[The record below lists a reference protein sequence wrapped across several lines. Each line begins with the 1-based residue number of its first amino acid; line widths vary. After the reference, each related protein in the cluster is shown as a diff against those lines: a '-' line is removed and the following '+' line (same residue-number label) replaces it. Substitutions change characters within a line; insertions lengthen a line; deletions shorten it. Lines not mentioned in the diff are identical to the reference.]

1 MKIDF
6 YDLFSLHTP
15 NDFSQAGEDNYT
27 TAAIKSRV
35 MENIPAS
42 RSKPVRI
49 RKIGKAFFAAAAAV
63 IVLVTGTLA
72 ASALGIIDLERIFGR
87 LFNNGTEYLEGIT
100 TVPQNVVV
108 TGDDR
113 LSLRVL
119 GIGGTEKE
127 VFGAIELKRT
137 DGGVFPEHIRIE
149 SYGRANIV
157 ESEFILSNGEFDV
170 IDETTVILYFRN
182 EAIPED
188 ENFSL
193 IGTPFTYHVSGI
205 IDNAEIAKLQ
215 EKYGESYVDD
225 EEDRAYLEYLRKN
238 EDVVLEGEWT
248 ITFPLDYSIEK
259 CTVSVN
265 EPFRNV
271 DCGIWSSVITDV
283 EYSAITLDI
292 LLDDVVNYGVPIVFD
307 DENPVIV
314 KLDSGEEFTVT
325 YSYSTSALTDN
336 DDDGEIDEEF
346 NVVHFSFEK
355 PINIDSIE
363 SITIGDVVIPVK

>member
-1 MKIDF
+1 M
-6 YDLFSLHTP
+6 FSLHTP

-35 MENIPAS
+35 MENIHVS

-49 RKIGKAFFAAAAAV
+49 RKIGRAFLAAAAV
-63 IVLVTGTLA
+63 VVVLVTGTLA

-149 SYGRANIV
+149 SYGRANIA

-215 EKYGESYVDD
+215 EKYGVYVDN
-225 EEDRAYLEYLRKN
+225 EEDAAYLQYLREN

-248 ITFPLDYSIEK
+248 ITFPLDYNIEK
-259 CTVSVN
+259 RSVSVN

-355 PINIDSIE
+355 PINIDSVE
-363 SITIGDVVIPVK
+363 TITIGDIVIPVK